1 MNTKEIE
8 QLGLQALRIYFE
20 REYGVERFTIED
32 IRNSKNLGCD
42 LRIILDGKELFIELK
57 ASKNK
62 SLPTNIRF
70 THQTIATMYKANII
84 GQMIVAFVYNLSEGI
99 DSAKFKFFRF
109 GDFQPTQIF
118 VEPHFIIQPKQTIK
132 NAEKLK
138 IPTPIKETL
147 NELLDSEESN
157 YNIGELFESKVSTHM
172 KLK

>member
-8 QLGLQALRIYFE
+8 QLGYQAFRAYLE
-20 REYGVERFTIED
+20 REFGVERFTIED
-32 IRNSKNLGCD
+32 IRNSKDLGCD
-42 LRIILDGKELFIELK
+42 LKIVLDSNELFFELK

-70 THQTIATMYKANII
+70 THQTIATMYNAEII
-84 GQMIVAFVYNLSEGI
+84 GKMIVVFVYNLSEGI

-109 GDFQPTQIF
+109 CDFQLSQIL

-132 NAEKLK
+132 KAEESN
-138 IPTPIKETL
+138 IRSPIKETL
-147 NELLDSEESN
+147 KELLDTEELN
-157 YNIGELFESKVSTHM
+157 LDIKKLFESKVSTHM